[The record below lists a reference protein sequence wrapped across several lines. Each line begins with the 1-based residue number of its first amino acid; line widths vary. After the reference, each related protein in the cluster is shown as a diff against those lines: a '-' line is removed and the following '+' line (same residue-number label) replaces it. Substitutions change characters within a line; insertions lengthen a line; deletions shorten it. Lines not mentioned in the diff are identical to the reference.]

1 MKKQIII
8 GWLLMLFSFAL
19 PAQIGFADAQT
30 GDVIITLGEDLTAEQ
45 QEAIKQELGAKEG
58 DTIVTVSNEEEHQY
72 LGKYISKAQ
81 IGSKAISSAKITLKE
96 AGSGLN
102 VETNNITWVT
112 KEMYSNS
119 LITAGVKDADIVVTA
134 PFEVSG
140 TAGLTGILKA
150 YEVSGEKVIPEEQKQ
165 IANEEM
171 VKTAQLGERIGADQ
185 ATALFTRI
193 KEEIANNPNL
203 TDNQVSALID
213 QIAADL
219 GIQLTDAEKQ
229 GLIDLFNKMK
239 NMDIDWNQ
247 VKNDLVYVSER
258 LQEFMQDERTK
269 GIMSNIIDALIAF
282 LDWLKGLFG
291 TAEA

>member
-1 MKKQIII
+1 
-8 GWLLMLFSFAL
+8 MLFSFAL

>member
-8 GWLLMLFSFAL
+8 GWLLLLFSFVL
-19 PAQIGFADAQT
+19 PSEISYADAQP
-30 GDVIITLGEDLTAEQ
+30 GDVIITLGESLTADQ
-45 QEAIKQELGAKEG
+45 QEAIKQEMGAKEG
-58 DTIVTVSNEEEHQY
+58 DTIVTVSNAEEHQY

-81 IGSKAISSAKITLKE
+81 IGSKALSSAKITLKE

-102 VETNNITWVT
+102 VETHNISWVT
-112 KEMYSNS
+112 KDMFANS
-119 LITAGVKDADIVVTA
+119 LITAGVKDADIYVTA

-171 VKTAQLGERIGADQ
+171 VRTAQLGERIGADQ
-185 ATALFTRI
+185 ATALFARI
-193 KEEIANNPNL
+193 KDEIAKNPNI
-203 TDNQVSALID
+203 TDDQVSALID
-213 QIAADL
+213 RVAAEL
-219 GIQLTDAEKQ
+219 GIQLTGSEKQ

-247 VKNDLVYVSER
+247 VKNDLVYVKDR
-258 LQEFMQDERTK
+258 LKEFMQDERTK
-269 GIMSNIIDALIAF
+269 GIMRNIIDGLISF
-282 LDWLKGLFG
+282 LNWLKGLFG
-291 TAEA
+291 AA